1 MTDGITWKITQLS
14 NRKLE
19 AEIAR
24 YNYELFV
31 GGDPRAQKF
40 LDLLWTEFDSRMDAG
55 TMTDDE
61 EPLLSDTRNY

>member
-1 MTDGITWKITQLS
+1 MNGTEWKITQLS

-31 GGDPRAQKF
+31 GGDSRAQKF
-40 LDLLWTEFDSRMDAG
+40 LDLLWTEFDSRMEAG
-55 TMTDDE
+55 TMTEDD
-61 EPLLSDTRNY
+61 EPLLPDTRKY

>member
-1 MTDGITWKITQLS
+1 MNGTEWKITQLS

-40 LDLLWTEFDSRMDAG
+40 LDLLWTEFDSRIEAG
-55 TMTDDE
+55 TMTEDD
-61 EPLLSDTRNY
+61 EPLLPDTRKY

>member
-1 MTDGITWKITQLS
+1 MSIQWKIGQMS
-14 NRKLE
+14 DRMLE

-31 GGDPRAQKF
+31 RNAAGSNKI
-40 LDLLWTEFDSRMDAG
+40 LDMLWDEFDRRVEAG

-61 EPLLSDTRNY
+61 EPLLNDTSKY